1 MSGIT
6 QFGPLLVELLEED
19 GKMLFFSLPAFNF
32 CSMANPL
39 LAQEDETLSARAT
52 GSDLSGYG

>member
-1 MSGIT
+1 MSGVT

-19 GKMLFFSLPAFNF
+19 GKMFFFDGINF
-32 CSMANPL
+32 RSMLTL